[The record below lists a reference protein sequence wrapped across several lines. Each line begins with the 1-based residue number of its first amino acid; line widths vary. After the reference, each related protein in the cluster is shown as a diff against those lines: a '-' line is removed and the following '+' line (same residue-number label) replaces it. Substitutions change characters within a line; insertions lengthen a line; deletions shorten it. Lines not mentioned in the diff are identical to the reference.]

1 MNTINDKVVVIL
13 GASSGIGEATVRLLA
28 GKGAKLVIASRRE
41 EKLRELA
48 DSLEGCTIA
57 YKTADVASYEEVKAV
72 IDMAVELHGRV
83 MQLLTFINPF
93 KVKAPVRW
101 NWISGRR
108 LIL

>member
-72 IDMAVELHGRV
+72 IDMTVEFVYLCRLWPLCSAVVG
-83 MQLLTFINPF
+83 LLPPAIRYGIC
-93 KVKAPVRW
+93 A
-101 NWISGRR
+101 SY
-108 LIL
+108 